1 MDLGTPVNG
10 VPIAVSIRALLI
22 AMSGPSTQAD
32 TAAYA
37 LNERAQHLLKVLVE
51 RYIRDGQPVGS
62 RALSRDSGLSLSP
75 ATIRNVM
82 ADLEDCGLLASPH
95 TSAGRV
101 PTASGYRVFV
111 DTLLSVQPLQAGEVH
126 HLEVAIDPEHDTET
140 LVRTASTMLSSLT
153 HLTGVVMIPRH
164 EGTTLRQV
172 EFLPLSDR
180 RVLVILVV
188 NEREVQN
195 RIISVHR
202 DYTASELEQAGNYLT
217 RNFAGLSLEQVRE
230 ALIRQL
236 REDEGRLTR
245 LLPMALDLSG
255 KAFADE
261 APPEDYVVAG
271 QTNLM
276 DFDELADLKKL
287 RETFE
292 ALAQKRELLSL
303 MDRCLDAEGLQ
314 IFIGEESGYDVLGE
328 LSVVTTPY
336 AKDGQVIGV
345 LGVIGPTR
353 MPYERVISIVDV
365 TARLLGSALNS
376 RR

>member
-1 MDLGTPVNG
+1 MTP
-10 VPIAVSIRALLI
+10 P
-22 AMSGPSTQAD
+22 TKQTD
-32 TAAYA
+32 AATFG

-51 RYIRDGQPVGS
+51 RYIREGQPVGS

-82 ADLEDCGLLASPH
+82 ADLEECGLLASPH

-111 DTLLSVQPLQAGEVH
+111 DTLLSVQTLDKGEIRD
-126 HLEVAIDPEHDTET
+126 LEGAIDAEQDTET
-140 LVRTASTMLSSLT
+140 LVKTVSSMLSSLT
-153 HLTGVVMIPRH
+153 QLAGVVMLPRQ
-164 EGTTLRQV
+164 ETTILRQV

-180 RVLVILVV
+180 QVLVILVV

-195 RIISVHR
+195 RIIPVHR
-202 DYTASELEQAGNYLT
+202 EYSASELVAAGNYLT
-217 RNFAGLSLEQVRE
+217 RNFAGLSLDQVRD
-230 ALIRQL
+230 ALVRQL
-236 REDEGRLTR
+236 REDEGRVR
-245 LLPMALDLSG
+245 DMLPLALDLSG

-261 APPEDYVVAG
+261 AGGEDYVVAG
-271 QTNLM
+271 ETNLFG
-276 DFDELADLKKL
+276 FDELADLNKL

-292 ALAQKRELLSL
+292 TLAHKRELLAL
-303 MDRCLDAEGLQ
+303 MDKCMHAEVLQ
-314 IFIGEESGYDVLGE
+314 IFIGEESGYDVLGD

-336 AKDGQVIGV
+336 NKDGRTLGV

-353 MPYERVISIVDV
+353 MPYDRVIPVVDL
-365 TARLLGSALNS
+365 TARLLSSALNS

>member
-1 MDLGTPVNG
+1 MTRPTKQNDAAALG
-10 VPIAVSIRALLI
+10 
-22 AMSGPSTQAD
+22 
-32 TAAYA
+32 

-82 ADLEDCGLLASPH
+82 ADLEEFGLLTAPH

-111 DTLLSVQPLQAGEVH
+111 DTLLSVQPLGKGEVR
-126 HLEVAIDPEHDTET
+126 HLQGAIDPDFDTDT
-140 LVRTASTMLSSLT
+140 LVKTASTMLSSLT
-153 HLTGVVMIPRH
+153 HLTGVVMVPKH
-164 EGTTLRQV
+164 ETTVLRQV

-195 RIISVHR
+195 RIIPVHR
-202 DYTASELEQAGNYLT
+202 EYTASELIQAGNYLT
-217 RNFAGLSLEQVRE
+217 RNFAGMSLGQVRE
-230 ALIRQL
+230 ALVRQL
-236 REDEGRLTR
+236 REDEGRLR
-245 LLPMALDLSG
+245 DLLPLTLDLSG
-255 KAFADE
+255 KAFVDE
-261 APPEDYVVAG
+261 AAGEDYVVAG
-271 QTNLM
+271 EMNLIG
-276 DFDELADLKKL
+276 FDELSDLSKL

-292 ALAQKRELLSL
+292 ALAEKRELLAL
-303 MDRCLDAEGLQ
+303 MDKCMHAEGLQ
-314 IFIGEESGYDVLGE
+314 IFIGEESGYDVLEE

-336 AKDGQVIGV
+336 AKDGRVIGV

-353 MPYERVISIVDV
+353 MPYERVIPIVDV